1 MKDTILNA
9 IIRWCAQRCCL
20 DSYTCRMVIHKMSKG
35 EIKYY
40 FDEYDEAEAYW
51 KGR

>member
-9 IIRWCAQRCCL
+9 IIRWCSRRCCF
-20 DSYTCRMVIHKMSKG
+20 DSRTARMVIHKMSKG
-35 EIKYY
+35 EVQYY
-40 FDEYDEAEAYW
+40 LDEYDAYW